1 VQICRALDACAI
13 RRRNFF
19 ADLTPPFFRYDVLR
33 FSGAA
38 SVSSKDLINSTEFEL
53 IERELYA
60 LSEAEQA
67 AQQRSFALPVG
78 YEKSQALA
86 EY

>member
-1 VQICRALDACAI
+1 MSPQ
-13 RRRNFF
+13 
-19 ADLTPPFFRYDVLR
+19 DLL
-33 FSGAA
+33 
-38 SVSSKDLINSTEFEL
+38 NSIEL
-53 IERELYA
+53 EQIERELYA

-86 EY
+86 EHWNAAAAWNVVNRRRARLLAQQGYQRR